1 MKTSVIEVHEML
13 SVWSVDEVEKRIGEV
28 PGVESVTVN
37 YAAKSATVRYDETRL
52 QVADIKSAVRQS
64 GYESPGE
71 SPPTPKASTT
81 APVAPSAA
89 PAPAAPKPSPATP
102 TVTSAGPKSAT
113 DAAAAVPAPAAPK
126 GDGQQAK
133 AEPAAPPAT
142 PVAATPKPSPDA
154 PAAKPAPTSAAPK
167 PVAPAAPA
175 PAAPAGDGKKD
186 KAATD
191 SPPSTPAVAAPKPH
205 PDAPVAAP
213 GAAPAAPA
221 TGGHK
226 DHHAHMA
233 ADFRKRFWIS
243 LAITLPILVLSPM
256 LQTLVGLREAIRF
269 PGDLYVLFGLS
280 SAVFWYGGWPFL
292 KGFFQELK
300 SRRPGM
306 MTLISVAVATAYI
319 YSSAVVFGLTG
330 KMFFWELA
338 TLVDIMLLGH
348 WIEMKSVMGASR
360 ALEEL
365 AKLMPSDAHKL
376 MPDGSVKDVPLGEL
390 AVNDKVLIKP
400 GEKIPADG
408 VIVAGE
414 SSVNEAMLTGESTP
428 AAKKTGA
435 KVIGGAIN
443 GEGSLTIEVKG
454 TGKDSFLS
462 QVIDLVK
469 QAQESKSKTQDL
481 ANTAALWLTMV
492 ALGGGVITLVVWLA
506 FMGKDFAFAIERA
519 VTVMVIAC
527 PHALGLAVPLVVAVS
542 TALAAKNGLLIRNRV
557 AFEGARK
564 LQAIIF
570 DKTGTLTEGRF
581 GVTET
586 LVLSQDINE
595 ETLRTYAASVDANS
609 EHPIAKAIAAA
620 SEKKLPVENFKSI
633 TGKGAEGRVEGKDIK
648 VVSPGYLRDQN
659 IALADPRVEPL
670 QAQGKT
676 VVFVLVDGQLKGAIA
691 LADIVRP
698 EAKQAIATLK
708 ALNIQCLML
717 TGDNKATAKWVSDQV
732 GLDEYFAEVLPQDK
746 AAKVKEVQS
755 RGKLVAMTGDG
766 VNDAPALAQADVGI
780 AIGAGSDVAVETA
793 DVILV
798 RSNPLDV
805 VAIVQLSR
813 ATYRKMIQNL
823 IWATGYNV
831 VAIPLAAGALY
842 AWGVLLTP
850 ALGAVFMSAS
860 TVIVAINARLLRL
873 KKGQAA
879 EQREQ
884 KVSTKTEQRENRD
897 RKTVTPL
904 TEKAA

>member
-1 MKTSVIEVHEML
+1 MKEHEHATKNKPETKPAQ
-13 SVWSVDEVEKRIGEV
+13 DEV
-28 PGVESVTVN
+28 
-37 YAAKSATVRYDETRL
+37 AK
-52 QVADIKSAVRQS
+52 
-64 GYESPGE
+64 
-71 SPPTPKASTT
+71 KAYGIYLKEGRPQGH
-81 APVAPSAA
+81 AEQNWLEAEAQMA
-89 PAPAAPKPSPATP
+89 H
-102 TVTSAGPKSAT
+102 AGS
-113 DAAAAVPAPAAPK
+113 D
-126 GDGQQAK
+126 
-133 AEPAAPPAT
+133 
-142 PVAATPKPSPDA
+142 
-154 PAAKPAPTSAAPK
+154 
-167 PVAPAAPA
+167 
-175 PAAPAGDGKKD
+175 
-186 KAATD
+186 
-191 SPPSTPAVAAPKPH
+191 H
-205 PDAPVAAP
+205 PD
-213 GAAPAAPA
+213 G
-221 TGGHK
+221 
-226 DHHAHMA
+226 HAHHEDHAQMA

-243 LAITLPILVLSPM
+243 LVLTLPILSLSPM
-256 LQTLVGLREAIRF
+256 LQTLVGMREAIRF
-269 PGDLYVLFGLS
+269 SGDMYVLFGLS

-292 KGFFQELK
+292 KGLFAELR
-300 SRRPGM
+300 SRQPGM
-306 MTLISVAVATAYI
+306 MMLISVAIATAYL

-338 TLVDIMLLGH
+338 SLIDIMLLGH

-376 MPDGSVKDVPLGEL
+376 MPDGSVKDVPLGDL

-428 AAKKTGA
+428 APKKTGG
-435 KVIGGAIN
+435 KVLGGSIN
-443 GEGSLTIEVKG
+443 AEGSLTIEVKG

-481 ANTAALWLTMV
+481 ANRAALWLTVV
-492 ALGGGVITLVVWLA
+492 ALGGGVITLVVWLVL
-506 FMGKDFAFAIERA
+506 MGKDFAFAIERT

-542 TALAAKNGLLIRNRV
+542 TALAASNGLLIRNRV
-557 AFEGARK
+557 SFESARK

-581 GVTET
+581 GVTDT
-586 LVLSQDINE
+586 LVLSPDIDE
-595 ETLRTYAASVDANS
+595 ETLRQYAASVDANS
-609 EHPIAKAIAAA
+609 EHPIAKAIAAS

-633 TGKGAEGRVEGKDIK
+633 PGKGAEGRVEGKEVQ
-648 VVSPGYLRDQN
+648 VVSPGFLRGQN
-659 IALADPRVEPL
+659 IDLTDKRIEPL

-676 VVFVLVDGQLKGAIA
+676 VVFVLVDGKLKGAIA

-698 EAKQAIATLK
+698 EAKQAIDALK
-708 ALNIQCLML
+708 ALNIRCMML

-755 RGKLVAMTGDG
+755 RGGLVAMTGDG

-823 IWATGYNV
+823 LWATGYNV

-850 ALGAVFMSAS
+850 ALGAVLMSAS

-873 KKGQAA
+873 KK
-879 EQREQ
+879 
-884 KVSTKTEQRENRD
+884 
-897 RKTVTPL
+897 
-904 TEKAA
+904 